1 MQSSSIQYQ
10 VPFQE
15 QHLQSNPHQGLNS
28 VYNIPTQHT
37 PQTQYYPPPQIQ
49 QSTYVQPTSS
59 YVQHT
64 SSYVQP
70 TSSYVQNP
78 VDLYQQQ
85 PQYEIQPQQ
94 PQQPQYEI
102 DQDQHT
108 HFQKQP
114 IFVAPQP
121 LQPQLDEN
129 HPTTSSLLKV
139 PNQVI
144 RKLERSDNESKP
156 QQAIKKINKSVF
168 KASFW
173 DQAPFKRNNQERN
186 HIINVDYTMDNNID
200 DNDGL
205 PSGYEW
211 ISFDPENNDDITTMT
226 TFLNKHYQKFDK
238 EYKPMYLRWLLTPPI
253 YNQYK
258 RLVNVD
264 KSMWCIGVQST
275 TGVLVGLITARPTI
289 YRIDAKYIQ
298 TFTID
303 FLCTHKRLRGKRLS
317 PVLIKEMYKRLSMY
331 QYDLGSWFVTNTH
344 LPFSSTVKTSQIL
357 FRPLTLEKLS
367 KTLFAGLSQQQLTQL
382 QYKYENIQPTEDLQL
397 IRFANLEDVPIMMNI
412 YEEYCQKYRLCQ
424 TMNREEFEHYFLPN
438 NELIFTYVITNVQGE
453 IKDFVSL
460 HAFWTKRG
468 EKNAYVFYVSFINE
482 LLLEHFMRNVLF
494 IMKSNGFDMIFAND
508 VMGISDVLSKKLD
521 FKSLDEICNYYVF
534 NYNTQ
539 TIEKNECGMNRIF

>member
-1 MQSSSIQYQ
+1 MQSPSIQSSQ
-10 VPFQE
+10 VSFQDIH
-15 QHLQSNPHQGLNS
+15 QQQGLNT
-28 VYNIPTQHT
+28 VYNPPI
-37 PQTQYYPPPQIQ
+37 QYDNNMQDFQQQQQQYNFNGVQPPQI
-49 QSTYVQPTSS
+49 P
-59 YVQHT
+59 
-64 SSYVQP
+64 P
-70 TSSYVQNP
+70 IIP
-78 VDLYQQQ
+78 VQQQ
-85 PQYEIQPQQ
+85 QHYDTNDTVTPRIQ
-94 PQQPQYEI
+94 
-102 DQDQHT
+102 
-108 HFQKQP
+108 QKL
-114 IFVAPQP
+114 
-121 LQPQLDEN
+121 LQ
-129 HPTTSSLLKV
+129 V

-144 RKLERSDNESKP
+144 RKLERTEINENEKY
-156 QQAIKKINKSVF
+156 AVKKINKSVF
-168 KASFW
+168 KSSFW
-173 DQAPFKRNNQERN
+173 DQTPFKRNNQERN
-186 HIINVDYTMDNNID
+186 QIIHVDYTMDTNNDI
-200 DNDGL
+200 L

-211 ISFDPENNDDITTMT
+211 TCFDPENDIDINTMT
-226 TFLNKHYQKFDK
+226 QFLNKHYQKFDK

-258 RLVNVD
+258 RLENVEA
-264 KSMWCIGVQST
+264 SSWCIGVQT
-275 TGVLVGLITARPTI
+275 NKGVLVGLITARPTI

-303 FLCTHKRLRGKRLS
+303 FLCTHTRLRGKRLA
-317 PVLIKEMYKRLSMY
+317 PVLIKEMYRRLAMY
-331 QYDLGSWFVTNTH
+331 QYDLGAWFVTNTH
-344 LPFSSTVKTSQIL
+344 LPFNTTVKTSQIL

-367 KTLFAGLSQQQLTQL
+367 KTLFSGLSLQQLTQL
-382 QYKYENIQPTEDLQL
+382 QHKYENIQPTEDLQL

-438 NELIFTYVITNVQGE
+438 NEMIFTYVITNVQGE
-453 IKDFVSL
+453 IKDFISL

-508 VMGISDVLSKKLD
+508 VMGISDVLSKQLD